1 MSLPESVVVRLPCNS
16 GSLNGEPV
24 EYREYRL
31 SPKSLATILLE
42 LIESE
47 NPPEFIKNM
56 DEDKIEEALQIA
68 YEILGKNCYKQSSH
82 QHIHDLFDKLVL
94 KK

>member
-1 MSLPESVVVRLPCNS
+1 MSLPESVVVRLPRNS

-24 EYREYRL
+24 EYRV

-42 LIESE
+42 FIESE

>member
-1 MSLPESVVVRLPCNS
+1 MPSR
-16 GSLNGEPV
+16 
-24 EYREYRL
+24 
-31 SPKSLATILLE
+31 
-42 LIESE
+42 ESE